1 MQYELFYLVG
11 ERQEAN
17 LETIRESVKSLL
29 ISYGTTL
36 VEPELSEKRKLSY
49 EIKHQRKGI
58 YVTRRF
64 EFPEADDLENQKESA
79 LKEITKKLNLDNN
92 ILRFMIVKTDDLPEL
107 DAKEKRKARE
117 METQKQNNQKPQRPI
132 EKRPAYQPP
141 KKQEQPK
148 PAAQKTEET
157 KEGIKDIDKQLDKL
171 LDI

>member
-17 LETIRESVKSLL
+17 LETIKESVKYLL
-29 ISYGTTL
+29 ISFGAKL
-36 VEPELSEKRKLSY
+36 IEPELSEKRKLSY
-49 EIKHQRKGI
+49 EIKHQKKGI
-58 YVTRRF
+58 YLTRRF
-64 EFPEADDLENQKESA
+64 EFPEADGSENQKEPA

-117 METQKQNNQKPQRPI
+117 MEAQKQNNQKPQRSV
-132 EKRPAYQPP
+132 EKRPAYQPL

-148 PAAQKTEET
+148 PTAQKTEET